1 MARVTIEDCLK
12 QMNDRFKIVLA
23 ASSRAKEIK
32 LGASS
37 KLEPENDKATVIAL
51 REIAAGIDVSQ
62 KATPIIDAHDDSQEF
77 NSSEE

>member
-23 ASSRAKEIK
+23 ASARAKEIK

-37 KLEPENDKATVIAL
+37 QLEPENDKATVIAL

-62 KATPIIDAHDDSQEF
+62 KATPIMDGHDESQEF
-77 NSSEE
+77 NSTEG